1 MAQFDVYR
9 NANPATSAE
18 VLFLLDIQNDLLET
32 LASRV
37 VVPLLVHT
45 AMPKP
50 ARYLNPV
57 FEIEGDKVV
66 MSTAELAG
74 VLRSMLGPK
83 VASLEARRDD
93 IVRALDFLIAGV

>member
-9 NANPATSAE
+9 NTNPATSAE
-18 VLFLLDIQNDLLET
+18 IPFLLDIQNELLDP
-32 LASRV
+32 LATRV
-37 VVPLLVHT
+37 VVPLLAHI

-50 ARYLNPV
+50 ARHLNPV
-57 FEIEGDKVV
+57 FEIEGEKVV

-74 VLRSMLGPK
+74 IPRSVLGPK
-83 VASLEARRDD
+83 VASLEPHRSE